1 MLSVSHYQAV
11 MKQWE
16 NNDFSEHTPV
26 INYPT
31 EALIK
36 YTRQSFTYLKN
47 EQEKLL
53 GKETKR

>member
-1 MLSVSHYQAV
+1 